1 MPRLQTAGPAPDVTA
16 VNSGGAVLP
25 KPVSWTLLPPK
36 RTLASTRR
44 MAERLYY
51 TDPALLAFD
60 AEVVDGAASVGVM
73 AEGGGNAASN
83 EP

>member
-1 MPRLQTAGPAPDVTA
+1 
-16 VNSGGAVLP
+16 
-25 KPVSWTLLPPK
+25 
-36 RTLASTRR
+36 

-51 TDPALLAFD
+51 TDPALLAFG